1 MSIGWI
7 SLLEHFSVVI
17 RISLHDS
24 DVVLVLY
31 TFQLAGESGEA
42 YGKDESN
49 QRREAERNPPM
60 LAGDDGW
67 VLEKNRQ
74 EYNSLEENISDDQ
87 LYRRCFIISDFFVL
101 FFFKGS

>member
-1 MSIGWI
+1 M
-7 SLLEHFSVVI
+7 LEHFSVVI

-24 DVVLVLY
+24 DVMLVLY
-31 TFQLAGESGEA
+31 TLQLAGESGEA

-60 LAGDDGW
+60 LASDGW
-67 VLEKNRQ
+67 VLVKNRQ